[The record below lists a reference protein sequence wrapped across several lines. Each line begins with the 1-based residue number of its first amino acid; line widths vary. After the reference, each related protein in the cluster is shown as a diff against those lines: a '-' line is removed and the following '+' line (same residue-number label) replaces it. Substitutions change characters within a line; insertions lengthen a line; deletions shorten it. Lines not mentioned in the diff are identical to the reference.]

1 MDIAQTRFA
10 LQKLLGSYND
20 KFRDNKDL
28 LSNEK
33 QICASLILPLVRDI
47 LHWNIEDPSEFR
59 LELQRAGKRPDYLV
73 YYQGMTQ
80 FIVEAKAATK
90 NLFEDEIALKQ
101 ALEYGYNADKDFV
114 ILTNFRQIV
123 ILAPKIQYRN
133 VHEAPISRIDL
144 LKASD
149 DDLQTLMNF
158 EREYWISSGKNN
170 QLYQKIVHHKKS
182 VPVDNQLLVD
192 MKNWRQMLLT
202 NIQKQNHKLNFDD
215 EQEFAEIE
223 KEIQKFIDR
232 LVFICCCEDKGIHHE
247 PPLKRLLNEKISHY
261 STTPGWLLEQIHG
274 IFTKYRKRPDS
285 DLFDASAADKYNIED
300 IRLIEV
306 LTDLR
311 EPKGRPAYNF
321 DEIDEDILGKVYE
334 NFIGHV
340 QTGKKRFKEKE
351 DIGKRKKEGIYYTP
365 KYIVE
370 YIVNNT
376 VREYI
381 KGKSY
386 DEILKVKILDP
397 ACGSGSFLLRAF
409 NVLVEEGSKALN
421 RPLTYS
427 ERKNLLLSCIF
438 GVDLDERAIEITK
451 LTFSLKLAQ
460 ISEGLPVLADN
471 IRHGNSLID
480 DKNIAGEYLA
490 FKWEDEFKDIMASGG
505 FDVVIGN
512 PPYGAELNDLEKEY
526 LDKNL
531 VKDKSQD
538 TANYFIARA
547 LLLSKQNGVMGFI
560 IPKGLS
566 YVPSSRAIRE
576 LILPNA
582 LTFIIDVSEAFG
594 VNVQYEQMIMIFSK
608 TPKKPNNFTTG
619 YFVDGRFIENKSP
632 YKFLSADRFLIW
644 INNDNYKI
652 IDKILETSIR
662 LSEIAETRRG
672 LGCNKYVS
680 VEKNEFICLKGQNVQ
695 RYAVDGLNY
704 VSKSNIKQDYKW
716 LITQKIIAQEIVGR
730 YGKPIF
736 GNFRNVRLKA
746 TLDSQKVLTLDTVVN
761 IFNVNTSYP
770 LQYVLAIINST
781 LLSWFFHTY
790 FYNRAQITLH
800 FGNEY
805 VRNVPIPKSTNK
817 TEQQKIVDL
826 VNRMLKLNDNLI
838 KIKEGN
844 QKENIKRETEI
855 IDAEIEDMVY
865 KIYSISDSERDII
878 EKSLG
883 HQ

>member
-1 MDIAQTRFA
+1 MDVVQTRQV
-10 LQKLLGSYND
+10 LQKLLERYD
-20 KFRDNKDL
+20 KFKDDKSF

-33 QICASLILPLVRDI
+33 QICESLILPFVRDI
-47 LHWNIEDPSEFR
+47 LQWDTSDPSEFR
-59 LELQRAGKRPDYLV
+59 LEEQRAGKRPDYLV

-90 NLFEDEIALKQ
+90 NLFEDETALKQ

-114 ILTNFRQIV
+114 ILTNFKQIV
-123 ILAPKIQYRN
+123 ILAPKIQWRN
-133 VHEAPISRIDL
+133 VQEAAISRIDI
-144 LKASD
+144 LKMSD
-149 DDLQTLMNF
+149 ADLQTLLCF
-158 EREYWISSGKNN
+158 EKEYWISSAKNN
-170 QLYQKIVHHKKS
+170 QLYQRILHHKKS

-192 MKNWRQMLLT
+192 MKNWREMLLT
-202 NIQKQNHKLNFDD
+202 NIQRQNHKLNFED

-223 KEIQKFIDR
+223 KEVQKFIDR
-232 LVFICCCEDKGIHHE
+232 LVFICCCEDKEIHHE
-247 PPLKRLLNEKISHY
+247 PTLKRLLNEKKSHY
-261 STTPGWLLEQIHG
+261 STNSGWLLDQIQRL
-274 IFTKYRKRPDS
+274 FSKYRKIPDS
-285 DLFDASAADKYNIED
+285 DLFDASAADRYLIED
-300 IRLIEV
+300 LKLIGV

-376 VREYI
+376 VREYV

-386 DEILKVKILDP
+386 DEILNVKILDP

-409 NVLVEEGSKALN
+409 NVLVEESAKALK
-421 RPLTYS
+421 RPLTYA
-427 ERKNLLLSCIF
+427 EKKKLLLSCIY
-438 GVDLDERAIEITK
+438 GVDLDERAVEITK

-480 DKNIAGEYLA
+480 DKSVAGEYLA

-531 VKDKSQD
+531 LKDKSQD
-538 TANYFIARA
+538 TANYFISKA
-547 LLLSKQNGVMGFI
+547 LRLSKQNGVMGFI
-560 IPKGLS
+560 IPKGIS

-576 LILPNA
+576 LILSNA

-594 VNVQYEQMIMIFSK
+594 VSVQYEQLILIFSK
-608 TPKKPNNFTTG
+608 TSKRPNYFTTG
-619 YFVDGRFIENKSP
+619 YFVDGRFIENKSL
-632 YKFLSADRFLIW
+632 YKLLSAERFLIW
-644 INNDNYKI
+644 VNNDNYKI
-652 IDKILETSIR
+652 IDKILDTSLR

-680 VEKNEFICLKGQNVQ
+680 PEKNEFVCLKGQNVQ
-695 RYAVDGLNY
+695 RYAVDGMNY
-704 VSKSNIKQDYKW
+704 VSKSHIKQDYEW

-761 IFNVNTSYP
+761 IFNINPAYP
-770 LQYVLAIINST
+770 LQFILAIINST
-781 LLSWFFHTY
+781 L
-790 FYNRAQITLH
+790 I
-800 FGNEY
+800 
-805 VRNVPIPKSTNK
+805 
-817 TEQQKIVDL
+817 
-826 VNRMLKLNDNLI
+826 
-838 KIKEGN
+838 
-844 QKENIKRETEI
+844 
-855 IDAEIEDMVY
+855 
-865 KIYSISDSERDII
+865 
-878 EKSLG
+878 
-883 HQ
+883 